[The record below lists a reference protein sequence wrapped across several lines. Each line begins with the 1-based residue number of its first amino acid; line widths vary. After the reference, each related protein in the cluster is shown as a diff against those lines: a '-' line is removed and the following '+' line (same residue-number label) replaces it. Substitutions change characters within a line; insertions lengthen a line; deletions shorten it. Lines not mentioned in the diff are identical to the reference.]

1 MDASTRR
8 LLIAVQLCFGV
19 FPMLGKVAMEAFPP
33 RTVLVWRLA
42 VGFFAVGLLAWRRHG
57 RAALPALSDLPALFV
72 LSLLGITLN
81 QLMFLEGLSRST
93 AVNAGLLMCLIPVVT
108 CAAAV
113 AARQERLTR
122 RRTAGFVCAVS
133 GVAWL
138 FVQRGA
144 ALGDET
150 LTGDLL
156 MTLNGISYALYLV
169 LAKPLLARLPQVV
182 VLAWVFFFGL
192 LTAPWFALD
201 VDWLP
206 AAAGPRHW
214 WALAG
219 VLLFPTVLAYIGNI
233 VVLARTTASNTAAYV
248 LLQPVIAAGLGIAV
262 LGERPEPALL
272 FSGLGVG
279 AGLWLVSMPGRR
291 RALAAKGESG

>member
-1 MDASTRR
+1 LDAPTRL

-19 FPMLGKVAMEAFPP
+19 FPMLGKVAMETFPP
-33 RTVLVWRLA
+33 RAVLVWRLL
-42 VGFFAVGLLAWRRHG
+42 VGFCAIGLLAWRRHG
-57 RAALPALSDLPALFV
+57 RKVLPPLSDLPALFG

-108 CAAAV
+108 CAVVVIAG
-113 AARQERLTR
+113 QERLTR
-122 RRTAGFVCAVS
+122 RRAVGIACAVS

-144 ALGDET
+144 SVGQET
-150 LTGDLL
+150 FAGDLL
-156 MTLNGISYALYLV
+156 MTFNGISYALYLV
-169 LAKPLLARLPQVV
+169 LAKPLLKRLPQVV

-201 VDWLP
+201 VDWIP
-206 AAAGPRHW
+206 SAAGPQHW
-214 WALAG
+214 WALVG
-219 VLLFPTVLAYIGNI
+219 VLVFPTVLAYVGNI
-233 VVLARTTASNTAAYV
+233 IVLARTTASNTAAYV
-248 LLQPVIAAGLGIAV
+248 LLQPVIAGGLGIAV

-272 FSGLGVG
+272 LTALGVG
-279 AGLWLVSMPGRR
+279 VGLWLVTMPARR
-291 RALAAKGESG
+291 RAARVS